1 MTILVESSVKV
12 VEDASYVSPPPGSV
26 PTASLPLTCF
36 DRVFFCFPLTWM
48 RSLFFY
54 EFKHPTSYFMQTILP
69 NLKTSLSLTLQ
80 HFFPFAANLVYP
92 PPPQVPYI
100 AYTQGDSVSFV
111 VKVSTADFNH
121 LVGDHARDNQELPAL
136 VPKRPSSN
144 ETNGCKQEPVMA
156 IQVTVFPNVGF
167 SIGVGFSHVVADGR
181 SFGHF
186 MKSWAS
192 IHRCEGD
199 LACLDN
205 YLPCFNRDLINDP
218 VELASLFTKGAERA
232 FQSAIS
238 PSILF
243 NNFRVTYKIKD
254 SQVELLKDRVKTK
267 CMEVNGSEP
276 IRISTFAV
284 TCAYMWVCL
293 LKLQQ
298 SGTHQ
303 HLSSTD
309 SDALSYFHFAA
320 ECRDHLKLPQTYF
333 GNCII
338 LRLASAKKS
347 EVLGENG
354 ILVAATAI
362 GREIMEFQKQPFKDA
377 QESLLKIIE
386 IFKMEEDLVR
396 VGSSP
401 KFESYKTDFGWGRPR
416 NIENP
421 ILPSFGTCS
430 MFVIAE
436 NREEEEGGVEFALAF
451 ASHDLD
457 IFNTIFHQGLLKL
470 ESSK

>member
-1 MTILVESSVKV
+1 
-12 VEDASYVSPPPGSV
+12 
-26 PTASLPLTCF
+26 
-36 DRVFFCFPLTWM
+36 
-48 RSLFFY
+48 
-54 EFKHPTSYFMQTILP
+54 
-69 NLKTSLSLTLQ
+69 
-80 HFFPFAANLVYP
+80 
-92 PPPQVPYI
+92 
-100 AYTQGDSVSFV
+100 
-111 VKVSTADFNH
+111 
-121 LVGDHARDNQELPAL
+121 
-136 VPKRPSSN
+136 
-144 ETNGCKQEPVMA
+144 MA

-167 SIGVGFSHVVADGR
+167 SIGVGFSHVVTDGR

-267 CMEVNGSEP
+267 CTQVNGSEP

-284 TCAYMWVCL
+284 T
-293 LKLQQ
+293 
-298 SGTHQ
+298 S
-303 HLSSTD
+303 
-309 SDALSYFHFAA
+309 
-320 ECRDHLKLPQTYF
+320 ECRDHLKLRQTYF

-386 IFKMEEDLVR
+386 IFKMGEDLVR

-401 KFESYKTDFGWGRPR
+401 KFGLYKTDFGWGRPR

-451 ASHDLD
+451 ASNDLD

>member
-1 MTILVESSVKV
+1 MTILAESSVKV

-36 DRVFFCFPLTWM
+36 DRVFLCFPSTWM
-48 RSLFFY
+48 RCLFFY
-54 EFKHPTSYFMQTILP
+54 EFKHPTSHFMQTILP

-92 PPPQVPYI
+92 PP
-100 AYTQGDSVSFV
+100 SS
-111 VKVSTADFNH
+111 DFNH

-167 SIGVGFSHVVADGR
+167 SIGVGFSHVVTDGR

-205 YLPCFNRDLINDP
+205 YLPCFNGDLINDP

-267 CMEVNGSEP
+267 CTQVNGSEP

-284 TCAYMWVCL
+284 T
-293 LKLQQ
+293 
-298 SGTHQ
+298 S
-303 HLSSTD
+303 
-309 SDALSYFHFAA
+309 
-320 ECRDHLKLPQTYF
+320 ECRDHLNLRQTYF

-377 QESLLKIIE
+377 QESWLKIIE
-386 IFKMEEDLVR
+386 IFKMGEDLVR

-401 KFESYKTDFGWGRPR
+401 KFGLYKTDFGWGRPR

-436 NREEEEGGVEFALAF
+436 NSEEEEGGVEFALAF